1 LKHETLI
8 NKRTVYG
15 GGGIMPDVFV
25 PLDTNGITDYYRNL
39 VQKGYLNGFVL
50 EYVDQNR
57 DEILKSH
64 QDFSSFRNHFKI
76 NKAIMDEFFEY
87 VKKEDPELEYNDEQ
101 YKTSEALFTLRMKAV
116 IAQDIWGYNEFYQIY
131 NDTNEIVMKAVEIIQ
146 KGEYDNKLK

>member
-1 LKHETLI
+1 
-8 NKRTVYG
+8 
-15 GGGIMPDVFV
+15 MPDVFV